1 VPAGGGALVKAT
13 PEAGVTLEAG
23 VELGPVPALFV
34 AVTAHEY
41 VVPFESPV
49 TVSGLAAPLAEKAP
63 GLQVAVKP
71 VIGELPLGPG
81 TNAMVAW
88 PLPGVFEVTV
98 GEPGRPEAMVMLKF
112 WVAVPA
118 LLVAVMV
125 PVYAAAVVGVP
136 FSTPV
141 VPFSDNPVGSA
152 PAVTLNV
159 GAGVPVAVNVKL

>member
-1 VPAGGGALVKAT
+1 VKAT

-63 GLQVAVKP
+63 GLQIAVKP

-81 TNAMVAW
+81 TNAIVAW

-98 GEPGRPEAMVMLKF
+98 GEPGKPEAMVMLKF

-118 LLVAVMV
+118 LLVQARSACRPEDVR
-125 PVYAAAVVGVP
+125 
-136 FSTPV
+136 STE
-141 VPFSDNPVGSA
+141 N
-152 PAVTLNV
+152 L
-159 GAGVPVAVNVKL
+159 K